1 MARFTILCL
10 ALIAGTAA
18 AVQLKVQKPAPAFE
32 KATAVVPDGS
42 GDYEFKDISLAR
54 RLVSSEPRV
63 AILQSPYA
71 TCRARV
77 LTPT

>member
-1 MARFTILCL
+1 MARFTVLCL

-18 AVQLKVQKPAPAFE
+18 AVQLKVQKPAPAFS

-54 RLVSSEPRV
+54 RRSVS
-63 AILQSPYA
+63 
-71 TCRARV
+71 TCRNND
-77 LTPT
+77 LF